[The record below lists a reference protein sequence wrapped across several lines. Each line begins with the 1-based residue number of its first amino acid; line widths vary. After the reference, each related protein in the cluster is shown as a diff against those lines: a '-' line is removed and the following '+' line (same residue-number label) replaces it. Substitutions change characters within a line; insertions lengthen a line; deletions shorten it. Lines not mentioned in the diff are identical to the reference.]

1 MRNRKKL
8 VIGGCSWSDINYI
21 DLINSQEAPL
31 AKEGD
36 GVVPH
41 QMKREGAPIIIKDF
55 PNWAQL
61 LAKKL
66 DMELVCLA
74 KCGFGQQGIFSTIQ
88 DYVARHDP
96 QEIGLCIAAWSK
108 SQRAN
113 WQKRKLEWD
122 DGRPNLYGHVH
133 FWILDSL
140 RYMYAFQNLMEQ
152 HRIPYRHFQMISLF
166 VDHIYEV
173 EYKDNGIPF
182 KKIYDSCC
190 DVIKTSPYFHKMKN
204 FIGWP
209 IIEEAG
215 GFVLGDVQ
223 IHKNWGV
230 ENRLAN
236 NLASSSFNPY
246 NRDYED
252 RIKGRNNKE
261 LYKIFGKHVGIAPR
275 DMINYDY
282 VISDANPHPN
292 KKGHEWIANCVRLYG
307 FNSQR
312 VQDKQYYQKMLRKEK
327 E

>member
-1 MRNRKKL
+1 MKKKL
-8 VIGGCSWSDINYI
+8 VIGGCSWSDIEYVN
-21 DLINSQEAPL
+21 LINSP
-31 AKEGD
+31 K
-36 GVVPH
+36 GVVPG
-41 QMKREGAPIIIKDF
+41 QRYDGDIITIKNF

-88 DYVARHDP
+88 DYVVSHDP
-96 QEIGLCIAAWSK
+96 KEIGLCIAAWSK

-113 WQKRKLEWD
+113 WQKISLNWD
-122 DGRPNLYGHVH
+122 DSKPNLYGHVH

-140 RYMYAFQNLMEQ
+140 RYMYAFQTLMENN
-152 HRIPYRHFQMISLF
+152 RIPYRHFQMISLF
-166 VDHIYEV
+166 IDHLYEV

-182 KKIYDSCC
+182 RKIYNSCC

-209 IIEEAG
+209 IIDECG

-236 NLASSSFNPY
+236 NIPNSTFNPA
-246 NRDYED
+246 NSTYEERQKNSVSEERVHD
-252 RIKGRNNKE
+252 KDTDMKLLNVEDDGRT
-261 LYKIFGKHVGIAPR
+261 LYKIAPK
-275 DMINYDY
+275 DLVNYDY
-282 VISDANPHPN
+282 VISKANTHPN
-292 KKGHEWIANCVRLYG
+292 KKGHEWLANYIKLYG

-312 VQDKQYYQKMLRKEK
+312 VQEKDKI
-327 E
+327 